1 MRGWNSAPALWREI
15 VATKAFRDSKG
26 RHVRI
31 YCDLLDSPAW
41 YALSKTSRSL
51 FVDLRSFVGPTNN
64 GDISAALSL
73 MRKKGWNSSSTLAD
87 ALFELQALGFIAKT
101 RNTVGVE
108 NGSRVCC
115 LYRFTDLS
123 TYAFPKLGIEAHP
136 ETHDYRRYA
145 TLAAAE
151 RALKEAQVSR
161 EAAASKKSTVR
172 KRNRIDSTSESMRP
186 GIDSDSEHCTHLS
199 VRKLKAVKTA

>member
-1 MRGWNSAPALWREI
+1 MYGWNSARAQWLEI
-15 VATKAFRDSKG
+15 MATKALRDPRG

-115 LYRFTDLS
+115 LYRFTDLP
-123 TYAFPKLGIEAHP
+123 TFAFPKLYIEAHS
-136 ETHDYRRYA
+136 ETHEYRRYA
-145 TLAAAE
+145 TLAAAK
-151 RALKEAQVSR
+151 RALKEAQVFR
-161 EAAASKKSTVR
+161 EAAAKEKSAVR
-172 KRNRIDSTSESMRP
+172 KRNRIDSTSELMSP
-186 GIDSDSEHCTHLS
+186 GD
-199 VRKLKAVKTA
+199 RFGF